1 MSTSRSSGHLS
12 GATGMPEK
20 IGRRGFLS
28 ILGWVFGAAAASYLL
43 GSATGPKLPPVTV
56 TTTGTTTAKQIAAC
70 PKVIAFPEVVSFKK
84 GSENL
89 VQLEFLNFDPSLFP
103 YDTRAYASMNGIV
116 VEYFD
121 KKKELVQV
129 RTWRKNDPQRI
140 IYYFDKEVFVG
151 HVDVGP
157 VYLQVSVPQAGFED
171 IVKVT
176 IKDKPMQTL
185 AGNNVRVTSG
195 GIPIVFSHVKQAGTT
210 TVRIAQNGPEPP
222 GGVTVVSPFYHV
234 ETTAKYS
241 GPILIAL
248 PFDGEYFPAGIV
260 PRVIHFNENGG
271 EWEDVTYSIDTED
284 KLICGRVWSLSTFV
298 VGKSN

>member
-1 MSTSRSSGHLS
+1 
-12 GATGMPEK
+12 MPEK

-43 GSATGPKLPPVTV
+43 GSAIAPKPPPVTV
-56 TTTGTTTAKQIAAC
+56 TTTETATATTTVQQISAC
-70 PKVIAFPEVVSFKK
+70 PKVIAFPEVVSFTK

-195 GIPIVFSHVKQAGTT
+195 GIPIVFSHVEQAGTT

-248 PFDGEYFPAGIV
+248 PFDDEYFPAGMV

-284 KLICGRVWSLSTFV
+284 KLICGRAWSLSTFV

>member
-1 MSTSRSSGHLS
+1 
-12 GATGMPEK
+12 MPEK
-20 IGRRGFLS
+20 IGRRDFLL

-43 GSATGPKLPPVTV
+43 GSATAPKLPPVTV
-56 TTTGTTTAKQIAAC
+56 TTTETATATTTVKQIAAC

-195 GIPIVFSHVKQAGTT
+195 GIPIVFSHVEQAGTT

-222 GGVTVVSPFYHV
+222 GVTAVSPFYHV

-248 PFDGEYFPAGIV
+248 PFDDEYFPAGMV

-271 EWEDVTYSIDTED
+271 EWEDVTYSIDAED
-284 KLICGRVWSLSTFV
+284 KLICGRAWSLSTFV